1 MKIGDLVIA
10 KKEIVD
16 TVEIPSRVIKK
27 GQLGLLFEIKPD
39 SMVEFNEFKFGGL
52 FENRR
57 WYLSDHDIET
67 IK

>member
-39 SMVEFNEFKFGGL
+39 SMVEFNEFKFGVL

-57 WYLSDHDIET
+57 WYLSDHHIET

>member
-1 MKIGDLVIA
+1 MMIGDLVIA

-39 SMVEFNEFKFGGL
+39 SMVEFNEFKFGVL